1 MAPQVAATTTAPVVS
16 FTVREYRVYQAL
28 MDTPM
33 SVSEAEGQRRIARR
47 LNVTPEE
54 VDRIVQRVLETL
66 HGNGWF
72 GRPAQEIR
80 RASDWNGETP

>member
-47 LNVTPEE
+47 LNAP
-54 VDRIVQRVLETL
+54 RISSWTKARS
-66 HGNGWF
+66 
-72 GRPAQEIR
+72 GRGSP
-80 RASDWNGETP
+80 